1 MSYVQELGSLPQE
14 DQQGI
19 AHVWALFSAAP
30 AKYRTLILRGILAQC
45 CFQQLSFLSAAVR
58 DLIKID
64 FVSALPTELG
74 YKIFCYLDTT
84 SLCKAAQVS
93 QRWRSLA
100 DDDVVW
106 HRMCE
111 QHIDRKCR
119 ECGWGLPLLE
129 RKRLRTEKR
138 QIQLRAQEKEPN
150 HLLDINSASLDGG
163 SGSAAKKNLSNKIFT
178 NGKRAAED
186 DNYALSLK
194 RACAE
199 PSRLGTQSPRPSR
212 PWKDVYKARF
222 KVGTNWK
229 HGRCTL
235 KILKGHTNGVMCMQ
249 LDDHAHTLATG
260 SYDATV
266 KIWDLRSGECVRT
279 LRGHTSG
286 VRCLQFD
293 DNRLISGSIDR
304 TLKVWNWRSPAGVR
318 ESDNADTD
326 NNADNGNNTT
336 SSSDFCLRTLTGHAG
351 GVIGLHF
358 DGNVL
363 ASGSTD
369 RTVRV
374 WDTGSRN
381 TFLLRGHTDWV
392 NAVRVDAR
400 SRTCFSASDDC
411 TVRLWNLDTRACL
424 RIFEGHVGQVQQLV
438 LMPPEF
444 EPGDDGDKYREGHDD
459 IHAPTARRQDG
470 EDLGHTILSNKYNG
484 GNGNMDGVGD
494 SENVSND
501 AAATSASLSNSSSR
515 ITQSTSSTLAT
526 LSPASFPNA
535 SLPTTAPPS
544 RSTFSSDFIRS
555 TANHTPSLASSLSQS
570 ALLSIP
576 TPSPGPSSSSAYAPP
591 TSSTSS
597 SMTTATTTISSFT
610 LPPPPTYFLTSSL
623 RLNSTSLVHQDCF
636 HFAQQLVATIVP
648 PLPIPLSI
656 LFYCYYY
663 RQSTPSVATT
673 NTNVNSSPYLLRP
686 RRRRLG
692 PCRRHPPRRLWRRRP
707 HRQDLGTPE
716 PAAVSAHSPAT
727 KLP

>member
-1 MSYVQELGSLPQE
+1 M
-14 DQQGI
+14 
-19 AHVWALFSAAP
+19 WALFSAAP
-30 AKYRTLILRGILAQC
+30 SKHRNLILRGVLAQC

-64 FVSALPTELG
+64 FISALPTELG

-111 QHIDRKCR
+111 QHIDRKCT

-129 RKRLRTEKR
+129 RKKLRTEKR
-138 QIQLRAQEKEPN
+138 QIQLRAQEK
-150 HLLDINSASLDGG
+150 DFDSL
-163 SGSAAKKNLSNKIFT
+163 SSKKSNPFCGDPKSLAEDNLSHKIFI
-178 NGKRAAED
+178 NGKRSVEEE
-186 DNYALSLK
+186 NSTLSLK
-194 RACAE
+194 RACTE
-199 PSRLGTQSPRPSR
+199 PNRLGAQSPRPSR

-235 KILKGHTNGVMCMQ
+235 KILKGHTNGIMCMQ
-249 LDDHAHTLATG
+249 LDDHAHMLATG
-260 SYDATV
+260 SYDATI
-266 KIWDLRSGECVRT
+266 KIWDLRSGECIRT
-279 LRGHTSG
+279 LTGHTSG

-304 TLKVWNWRSPAGVR
+304 TLRVWNWRSPLGNR
-318 ESDNADTD
+318 DGSNDDHYSSNDG
-326 NNADNGNNTT
+326 NGHTVDG
-336 SSSDFCLRTLTGHAG
+336 SPDYCLRTLTGHAG

-369 RTVRV
+369 RTVRI

-411 TVRLWNLDTRACL
+411 TVRLWGLNTRTCL

-444 EPGDDGDKYREGHDD
+444 EPSDDGDTHSDGRGK
-459 IHAPTARRQDG
+459 IHAPIARRKE
-470 EDLGHTILSNKYNG
+470 EDNIRAPLSNENDYTSNNVNG
-484 GNGNMDGVGD
+484 SSLNSTNIDMASDPSSTTVLQNRPVNALSSHFVDG
-494 SENVSND
+494 SLLSSSS
-501 AAATSASLSNSSSR
+501 TPPPSLSTTTAPSSR
-515 ITQSTSSTLAT
+515 TTSYNHSTASSSSTLQSN
-526 LSPASFPNA
+526 L
-535 SLPTTAPPS
+535 LV
-544 RSTFSSDFIRS
+544 
-555 TANHTPSLASSLSQS
+555 TPL
-570 ALLSIP
+570 
-576 TPSPGPSSSSAYAPP
+576 PSPVPSSTSAFAPP
-591 TSSTSS
+591 T
-597 SMTTATTTISSFT
+597 ATIPSQPP

-623 RLNSTSLVHQDCF
+623 DSTLRLWSTT
-636 HFAQQLVATIVP
+636 TI
-648 PLPIPLSI
+648 
-656 LFYCYYY
+656 
-663 RQSTPSVATT
+663 TD
-673 NTNVNSSPYLLRP
+673 NSSPSP
-686 RRRRLG
+686 
-692 PCRRHPPRRLWRRRP
+692 
-707 HRQDLGTPE
+707 
-716 PAAVSAHSPAT
+716 PAAAAAAAASSSSSSSSTIPCPSPSPSSSSIGQQNLKQAISHPIRTFFGHVEGVWALAADTLRAVSGAEDRTVKIWDPRTGACLRTFAGHEAPVTCVALGDCRLVSGGEDCDIRV
-727 KLP
+727 LGFGN